1 MEIIYTAAT
10 STSIHQNENCSLIEN
25 IQTKNMFRILTL
37 KSPYL
42 KYKTKEILK
51 TLHNTMRKIRHT
63 FLKMLQLFDFRTQQ
77 YLSIFQTKYFYC
89 RYCVGHFWRSCFGAR
104 IQPPLELKRISEKLR
119 FTARIKFNLFGRKII
134 RKSNTRKPNLKC
146 IINKVINFF

>member
-1 MEIIYTAAT
+1 MLLLVDT
-10 STSIHQNENCSLIEN
+10 SPSIHQNENCSLIEN
-25 IQTKNMFRILTL
+25 IQTKNRFRILIL

-42 KYKTKEILK
+42 KYKTKGILK
-51 TLHNTMRKIRHT
+51 TLHNTKRKIRHT

-89 RYCVGHFWRSCFGAR
+89 RYCVGHFWRSCFGAW

>member
-77 YLSIFQTKYFYC
+77 
-89 RYCVGHFWRSCFGAR
+89 
-104 IQPPLELKRISEKLR
+104 
-119 FTARIKFNLFGRKII
+119 
-134 RKSNTRKPNLKC
+134 
-146 IINKVINFF
+146 